1 MKKEKVSVDGK
12 TIMRAE
18 KWQGEGNGTIPV
30 KSHQDCIIKKS
41 KKFDFVHFWCGGT
54 SRDEIYSHQFFLL
67 SDPYFGFYSGSKFWH
82 LGGTSI
88 LNHAIS
94 HHPMKAPP

>member
-1 MKKEKVSVDGK
+1 M
-12 TIMRAE
+12 
-18 KWQGEGNGTIPV
+18 

-94 HHPMKAPP
+94 HHPMKAPPQIWYHMKANEPF